1 MLCYDLAI
9 KTINGGDIVIRPR
22 KEHQAFSLRM
32 DKAVYDKLC
41 DFCEKTGQM
50 KTVAVERALLMYM
63 ESYEK
68 NMCELFAVRKDEGK

>member
-1 MLCYDLAI
+1 M
-9 KTINGGDIVIRPR
+9 VRPK
-22 KEHQAFSLRM
+22 KEYKAFSLRM
-32 DKAVYDKLC
+32 DKDVYDKLC

-68 NMCELFAVRKDEGK
+68 NMCELFVVRKDEGK

>member
-1 MLCYDLAI
+1 M
-9 KTINGGDIVIRPR
+9 VRPK
-22 KEHQAFSLRM
+22 KEYKAFSLRM
-32 DKAVYDKLC
+32 DKDVYDKLC

>member
-1 MLCYDLAI
+1 
-9 KTINGGDIVIRPR
+9 
-22 KEHQAFSLRM
+22 M

-63 ESYEK
+63 ESYEQ
-68 NMCELFAVRKDEGK
+68 NMREIFGGRKDTGK

>member
-1 MLCYDLAI
+1 MVRQ
-9 KTINGGDIVIRPR
+9 K
-22 KEHQAFSLRM
+22 KEYKAFSLRM
-32 DKAVYDKLC
+32 DKDVYDKLC

-63 ESYEK
+63 EFYEK